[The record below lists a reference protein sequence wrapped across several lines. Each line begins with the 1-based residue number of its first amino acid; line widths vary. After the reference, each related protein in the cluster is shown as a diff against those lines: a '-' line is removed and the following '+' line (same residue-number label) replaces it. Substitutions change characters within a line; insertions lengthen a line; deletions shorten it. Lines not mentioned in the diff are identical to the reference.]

1 MQGEKR
7 RGACLLSPSHV
18 LLARPVIRY
27 MVSNCQFIFLLRD
40 SENDPYPKKPLPK
53 KKKRNRPLKK
63 IPAIFSYP
71 KKSQKDPSIIPQGPH
86 SHILMTGGSEGFFWV
101 WHFGQKGF
109 FWVYERRR
117 DFFGSRK
124 QHRDLFGYCIFHQLK
139 STIT

>member
-1 MQGEKR
+1 MAKKKNKDNDIGTVLVFMQVPFLLRAEEEEVQGEKR
-7 RGACLLSPSHV
+7 RGAGLLSPSHV

-27 MVSNCQFIFLLRD
+27 MVFNCQFIFLLRD

-53 KKKRNRPLKK
+53 KKKKRKTNRPLKK

-101 WHFGQKGF
+101 
-109 FWVYERRR
+109 
-117 DFFGSRK
+117 
-124 QHRDLFGYCIFHQLK
+124 
-139 STIT
+139 